1 MNLAYTPK
9 KDSIVKKPFINQT
22 QRSWIDKLII
32 FSLVSGIICFG
43 FILPDSISDHTKLVH
58 FAAHFG
64 MSFLILSC
72 SYAFCSLQWHIS
84 RSGSYGLA
92 ILATLAFG
100 SAYKYWEIAS
110 QGISQHFEFG
120 QLLTITGVYT
130 SMSQNLSGIFAA
142 LLIIHYF
149 FGRRVVLV
157 RIDDQS
163 ITERRA
169 A

>member
-1 MNLAYTPK
+1 M
-9 KDSIVKKPFINQT
+9 
-22 QRSWIDKLII
+22 
-32 FSLVSGIICFG
+32 
-43 FILPDSISDHTKLVH
+43 VH

-72 SYAFCSLQWHIS
+72 SYAFFSLQWRIS

-110 QGISQHFEFG
+110 QGIFQHFEFG

-130 SMSQNLSGIFAA
+130 SMSQNLAGIFAA
-142 LLIIHYF
+142 MLIIQYF
-149 FGRRVVLV
+149 FGKRVVLV
-157 RIDDQS
+157 RMDGRSAI
-163 ITERRA
+163 ENRA
-169 A
+169 